1 MDIENYHI
9 DQKKIIF
16 ETGNIVEF
24 DFPIKETIVFDGKI
38 IVLLDI
44 WGNTRYN
51 QNVFAIDFNGKIL
64 WQIERTENLD
74 MIGYCPFI
82 NIETD
87 NLKLVSFN
95 WCGFKFTVDAKT
107 GEVTERIFTK

>member
-1 MDIENYHI
+1 MDKENYHI
-9 DQKKIIF
+9 DQKKMIL

-24 DFPIKETIVFDGKI
+24 DFPIKETLVFDGKI

-44 WGNTRYN
+44 LENTKYN
-51 QNVFAIDFNGKIL
+51 QNVFAIDFDGKTL

-74 MIGYCPFI
+74 KIGYCPFI
-82 NIETD
+82 SIETE

-107 GEVTERIFTK
+107 GAVTERIFTK